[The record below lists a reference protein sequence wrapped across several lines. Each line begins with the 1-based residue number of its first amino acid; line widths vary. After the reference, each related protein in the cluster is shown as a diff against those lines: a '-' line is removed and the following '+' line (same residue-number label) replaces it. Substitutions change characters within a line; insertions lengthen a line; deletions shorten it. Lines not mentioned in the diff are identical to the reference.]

1 MTWELFAGNRLA
13 LMTWFGTKGERMF
26 SMAQQWRDIDIVRRK
41 PDSVEH
47 WDNRSITYGKED
59 DNRQAHDAYV
69 TEFIEK
75 MRLDKPNI
83 ILDMGCGT
91 GLLAIPLAKQG
102 HGVIAADFSKGMLAR
117 LREDAE
123 KAGVQVVLPCK
134 DERTGMMQMP
144 DAQGGF
150 IIPLR
155 MSWDDDW
162 GSFGLRENIVDVALA
177 SRSIITHDLE
187 DSLRKLSRV
196 ARSRIC
202 VTANLGAPPK
212 VNPEIARV
220 MGVTLDSRND
230 AVFVFGV
237 AHELGYEPE
246 VSYIHSPRVRTYSSR
261 DEAYHSLLKTLDYI
275 DPEAEQVDL
284 ETAKQRLRD
293 WLLVHLVPGE
303 VEGTWR
309 LDKPQIVPWAFLCWD
324 VRK

>member
-1 MTWELFAGNRLA
+1 ME
-13 LMTWFGTKGERMF
+13 
-26 SMAQQWRDIDIVRRK
+26 SMAQQWRNLDKVRRT
-41 PDSVEH
+41 PDSAKH
-47 WDNRSITYGKED
+47 WDNRSLTYGKED
-59 DNRQAHDAYV
+59 SNKEASDAYV
-69 TEFIEK
+69 ARFIEK
-75 MRLDKPNI
+75 MRLEKPSI

-102 HGVIAADFSKGMLAR
+102 HGVIAADFSEGMLAR

-123 KAGVQVVLPCK
+123 KAGVSVLSPCK
-134 DERTGMMQMP
+134 DEHTGMLQMP

-237 AHELGYEPE
+237 AHELGYEPG
-246 VSYIHSPRVRTYSSR
+246 VSYIHSLRVRTYSSR

-309 LDKPQIVPWAFLCWD
+309 LDKPQIVPWAFISWG
-324 VRK
+324 V

>member
-1 MTWELFAGNRLA
+1 MLKE
-13 LMTWFGTKGERMF
+13 ERME
-26 SMAQQWRDIDIVRRK
+26 SMAQQWRNLDKVRRT
-41 PDSVEH
+41 PDSAKH
-47 WDNRSITYGKED
+47 WDNRSLTYGKED
-59 DNRQAHDAYV
+59 SNKEASDAYV
-69 TEFIEK
+69 ARFIEK
-75 MRLDKPNI
+75 MRLEKPSI

-102 HGVIAADFSKGMLAR
+102 HGVIAADFSEGMLAR

-123 KAGVQVVLPCK
+123 KAGVSVLLPCK
-134 DERTGMMQMP
+134 DEHTGMLQIP

-150 IIPLR
+150 IIPLQ

-162 GSFGLRENIVDVALA
+162 TSFGLCDNMVDIALA

-187 DSLRKLSRV
+187 DSLRKLSKSARIRV
-196 ARSRIC
+196 CI
-202 VTANLGAPPK
+202 TANLGVSPK
-212 VNPEIARV
+212 VNPAIAKV
-220 MGVTLDSRND
+220 MGVTLEKHND

-237 AHELGYEPE
+237 AHELGFEPE
-246 VSYIHSPRVRTYSSR
+246 VSYIHSPRLRVYASR
-261 DEAYHSLLKTLDYI
+261 DEAYRSLLKTLDYI
-275 DPEAEQVDL
+275 DSNVEQVDL